1 MTRWG
6 GRGDMR
12 ERARFVMLM
21 KFGRLNGN
29 GWPVNSPVRSLARV
43 LLNQMWW
50 TAVGCAL
57 IRAE

>member
-1 MTRWG
+1 
-6 GRGDMR
+6 MR

-50 TAVGCAL
+50 TAVRCAL